1 MCHREPLDVP
11 PLADDVDGAP
21 VGDGRDREAGDG
33 GQRRFVIE
41 RSREHLSG
49 LAQECGALRRSLRL
63 RHVARDLRRADDA
76 AGRVPDRRHRQ
87 RDDGLRPVLA
97 AAHGLEVVD
106 RFTAPNPT
114 QHLVFFALPIRGKDD
129 SDGLSD
135 DFFGGVAEQPFG
147 AAIPRRDRARDVL
160 ADDGVVARFD
170 DGGQQAA
177 VPFVLSLF
185 GDVAR
190 DFRDAGDDA
199 GAIANRRC
207 RQADFE
213 QRAVAPPADGFV
225 VLDAFTGT
233 DAPNDFGFF
242 GFLLR
247 RHDYRQ
253 RLTDCRRRRK
263 AEQTLGRL
271 IPRGDR
277 SVEVDAVDRRFGGID
292 DRREPEQ
299 RRVERFARPPQTL
312 RQSAAP
318 FDTLVRKG
326 SC

>member
-1 MCHREPLDVP
+1 MRHRETFDVP
-11 PLADDVDGAP
+11 PFADDVDRAP

-49 LAQECGALRRSLRL
+49 LAQERGALRRSLRL

-76 AGRVPDRRHRQ
+76 AGRVPDRRHCQ
-87 RDDGLRPVLA
+87 RDYGPRPVLA

-106 RFTAPNPT
+106 DFTASDPV
-114 QHLVFFALPIRGKDD
+114 QDLVFFALPIRGNDD

-147 AAIPRRDRARDVL
+147 AAIPRRDPARDIL

-177 VPFVLSLF
+177 VPFVPSLLC
-185 GDVAR
+185 DVAR
-190 DFRDAGDDA
+190 DFRDAGDGA

-207 RQADFE
+207 RQRDVE

-225 VLDAFTGT
+225 VLDAFTAA
-233 DAPNDFGFF
+233 DAPNDLGFL
-242 GFLLR
+242 GLLLR
-247 RHDYRQ
+247 RHDHRQ
-253 RLTDCRRRRK
+253 RLADCRRRRK
-263 AEQTLGRL
+263 AEQTLGSL

-299 RRVERFARPPQTL
+299 RRVERFL
-312 RQSAAP
+312 RHAPLSRSKCSANRAP
-318 FDTLVRKG
+318 FDTL
-326 SC
+326 